1 MANTLLTIDQITRM
15 SLVILHQKS
24 NFIGNI
30 TRSYDDS
37 FAREGAKIGSTL
49 RIRLPN
55 EYTVSTGPTLSV
67 QDQTELSVTL
77 SVDIQKHVD
86 MAFTS
91 ADMALSVQDFTER
104 FIDPSMSV
112 LAAALESNALEMTEE
127 IYQTVD
133 NLGTSL
139 TMRQVMDARRLL
151 VDALCPFCFPRTP
164 AEQRRQLTR
173 LSLRH
178 RSQFLR
184 QPRRKRWQQQTTR

>member
-55 EYTVSTGPTLSV
+55 EYTVTTGPTLSV

-77 SVDIQKHVD
+77 SVDI
-86 MAFTS
+86 
-91 ADMALSVQDFTER
+91 
-104 FIDPSMSV
+104 
-112 LAAALESNALEMTEE
+112 
-127 IYQTVD
+127 
-133 NLGTSL
+133 
-139 TMRQVMDARRLL
+139 
-151 VDALCPFCFPRTP
+151 
-164 AEQRRQLTR
+164 
-173 LSLRH
+173 
-178 RSQFLR
+178 
-184 QPRRKRWQQQTTR
+184 